1 MMRAMRALAPWIL
14 VLAAVAFV
22 GTSVATSL
30 GRILQTRA
38 FMIESIAM
46 IAAGAA
52 LETIAWGVESRYGTY
67 SRILGVTAMVLGTT
81 VAIAVS
87 MGAIR

>member
-1 MMRAMRALAPWIL
+1 MMRAMRTLAPWIL
-14 VLAAVAFV
+14 VLAAIAFV
-22 GTSVATSL
+22 GASIATSL
-30 GRILQTRA
+30 GRLHETPA
-38 FMIESIAM
+38 FIVESIAM

-67 SRILGVTAMVLGTT
+67 SRILGVTAIVLGTT